1 MLTPH
6 QLLPL
11 PERITEHSIDPTHL
25 SENAVEVITGLR
37 DAGYDAYL
45 VGGCVRD
52 LLLGLTPKDFDVA
65 TSATPEEVKEALPR
79 VRLVGR
85 RFRIAHVRAG
95 REIIEVSTFRR
106 SLDFDDLVDIPN
118 RHEDDDDLD
127 IDMGK
132 VDPNDELF
140 RDPRRTLREDG
151 HKSDQGVILRDNVYG
166 TVDEDAYRRDF
177 TINALYYDPTD
188 HAVIDYCDGLADIE
202 AKTLR
207 LIGDPETRFREDPVR
222 ILRAIRFAAKLGFSM
237 DEATR
242 SAIEPM
248 SELLTAIPPA
258 RLFDE
263 FMKMFL
269 SGSAVSVFELMREHD
284 LIEIL
289 FPVPPYAEPIARA
302 ALQSTDSRIA
312 EGKPVTPGFL
322 LAAFLW
328 HEFLDRCD
336 HAAAMSSNSYDQTR
350 AANSVISEQQ
360 LTIAIPRR
368 HALFIRDVW
377 NLQPRLER
385 RAPKSINKLLDH
397 GRFRAAYDF
406 LMLRVETKD
415 APTELGE
422 WWTNLQEMDPESR
435 TAEARSTS
443 APKRKRRRRRRRRPG
458 GGGSSQD
465 APVSET
471 SAS

>member
-1 MLTPH
+1 M
-6 QLLPL
+6 
-11 PERITEHSIDPTHL
+11 PERVTQHSIDPTHL
-25 SENAVEVITGLR
+25 SENAVDVINELR
-37 DAGYDAYL
+37 EAGFDAYL

-65 TSATPEEVKEALPR
+65 TSATPEEVKEVLPR

-85 RFRIAHVRAG
+85 RFRIAHVRSG

-106 SLDFDDLVDIPN
+106 SLDFDDLVDIPS

-140 RDPRRTLREDG
+140 RDPRRTLREDA
-151 HKSDQGVILRDNVYG
+151 HKSEQGVILRDNVYG

-177 TINALYYDPTD
+177 TINALYYDPVD
-188 HAVIDYCDGLADIE
+188 NAVIDYCDGLKDIE

-207 LIGDPETRFREDPVR
+207 LIGEPQTRFREDPVR
-222 ILRAIRFAAKLGFSM
+222 ILRAIRFAAKLGFTM
-237 DEATR
+237 EEDTR
-242 SAIEPM
+242 NAIEPM

-263 FMKMFL
+263 FTKMFL
-269 SGSAVSVFELMREHD
+269 SGSAVGVFELMQEHD
-284 LIEIL
+284 LTEIL
-289 FPVPPYAEPIARA
+289 FPLPPYAEPIARA
-302 ALQSTDSRIA
+302 ALTSTDNRIA
-312 EGKPVTPGFL
+312 EDKPVTPGFL

-336 HAAAMSSNSYDQTR
+336 HAAAMTSNGFDQTK

-360 LTIAIPRR
+360 LTIAIPKR

-385 RAPKSINKLLDH
+385 RATKQVNKLLDH

-406 LMLRVETKD
+406 LMLRVETND

-422 WWTNLQEMDPESR
+422 WWTKLQEMDPESR
-435 TAEARSTS
+435 AAEVRSNG
-443 APKRKRRRRRRRRPG
+443 PKRKRRRRRRRRPG
-458 GGGSSQD
+458 GGSSQD
-465 APVSET
+465 ASVSET